1 MVAGAAGGDPL
12 DMEATTDTTI
22 PTPRR
27 LSRARDGRHVGGVC
41 AGLGRYF
48 DLNPTIYRIAFVALA
63 LAGGTGILIYLAAWA
78 VMPDEGAEESYAS
91 ELLRRHQD
99 HPVRLI
105 GLAVLAFALVLT
117 LSEARFWPSPGN
129 LWLALALLVAGLVW
143 WQLSERRPVSAGE
156 ASPTPQR
163 VPGLFPFALGLGLL
177 ALGIVG
183 TLDATGATN
192 VDWRIV
198 LAVLVL
204 LSGGL
209 VVAGAATGRRIGGV
223 VALGLILLAPLA
235 LGLSVRVPLF
245 AGVGDR
251 LVQPAAVSDLHSTYE
266 LGIGRLTVDLTDV
279 RLPRGE
285 TAVRTTVGLGHLLVV
300 VPRNATVEVD
310 GRAQG
315 GDVVLLGREENGAH
329 VHETVVD
336 RVGSGRVL
344 VLDARIGFGKITVE
358 RA

>member
-1 MVAGAAGGDPL
+1 MA
-12 DMEATTDTTI
+12 ETTTDSI
-22 PTPRR
+22 PTQRR
-27 LSRARDGRHVGGVC
+27 LYRARDGRHVGGVC

-63 LAGGTGILIYLAAWA
+63 LAGGTGILVYLAAWA
-78 VMPDEGAEESYAS
+78 VMPDEGVEDSYAS
-91 ELLRRHQD
+91 GLLRRNQD

-105 GLAVLAFALVLT
+105 GLAVIGFAIVLT

-129 LWLALALLVAGLVW
+129 LWLALALLVAGVVW

-156 ASPTPQR
+156 EPPR
-163 VPGLFPFALGLGLL
+163 PVRLPGLLPMAVGGALL

-183 TLDATGATN
+183 TLDATGATS

-198 LAVLVL
+198 LAVLIL
-204 LSGGL
+204 LTGGL
-209 VVAGAATGRRIGGV
+209 VVVGVATGRRVGGV
-223 VALGLILLAPLA
+223 AILGLILLAPLA
-235 LGLSVRVPLF
+235 LGLTVRVPLF

-251 LVQPAAVSDLHSTYE
+251 TVAPVAVSDVHSKYE
-266 LGIGRLTVDLTDV
+266 LGIGKLTIDLSGV
-279 RLPRGE
+279 ELPRGE
-285 TAVRTTVGLGHLLVV
+285 TFVKATVGLGHLLVL

-315 GDVVLLGREENGAH
+315 GDVVLLGRDENGAH
-329 VHETVVD
+329 VHQTVVD

-358 RA
+358 RD

>member
-1 MVAGAAGGDPL
+1 MAPGAAAVDPV

-22 PTPRR
+22 PAPRR
-27 LSRARDGRHVGGVC
+27 LFLARDGRHVGGVC

-48 DLNPTIYRIAFVALA
+48 DLNPAIYRIAFVALA

-78 VMPDEGAEESYAS
+78 VIPEEGVEDSYAS

-99 HPVRLI
+99 RPVRLI

-129 LWLALALLVAGLVW
+129 LWLALALLVAGVVW
-143 WQLSERRPVSAGE
+143 WQLSERRPVAPGE
-156 ASPTPQR
+156 SRPTPQR
-163 VPGLFPFALGLGLL
+163 LPGLFPVALGLGLL
-177 ALGIVG
+177 ALGIAGV
-183 TLDATGATN
+183 LDATGATN
-192 VDWRIV
+192 VDWRVV

-204 LSGGL
+204 LPGGL
-209 VVAGAATGRRIGGV
+209 VVAGAATGRRVGGV
-223 VALGLILLAPLA
+223 VVLGLILLAPLA

-245 AGVGDR
+245 AGVGHR
-251 LVQPAAVSDLHSTYE
+251 LVQPTALSDLHSKYE
-266 LGIGRLTVDLTDV
+266 LGIGKLTVDLTDV

-285 TAVRTTVGLGHLLVV
+285 TFVKTTVGLGHLLVV

-315 GDVVLLGREENGAH
+315 GDVVLLGRDENGAH
-329 VHETVVD
+329 VRQTVVD